1 MRVALMIRYA
11 GRCCCACVVWP
22 RCPPTSKRR
31 ARFRKRLVQLGGAQ
45 ELGRRRPPLGGGGR
59 AATARPPPAVAARR
73 PTLKRDTSTVLDA
86 AHVDGLTSNLGAWH
100 AQRSCYRA
108 PPPRKKKGPSQ
119 GSTGSHCRFAQLLS
133 IAPTVAVFCTSTRG
147 TFVVAPRSM
156 AAAELSDAELCLALP
171 SDTELALQILWAN
184 CPPGALV
191 ASGRLQ
197 AALRSQVYGIVN
209 DRTAVDR
216 ELERLRLAGSLR
228 VLQLPSAR
236 DELLLISADQYFASL
251 AESATLGGPL
261 VAAAAKSRATALVVS
276 GLSDRAIE
284 ALASQGWCVLKPP
297 VRAGPD
303 EAPPAPVWVWSVPQC
318 GALASNLLTARREVL
333 KALGRHRLGCAPR
346 VVVERS
352 VAKKLREVKLDLSFV
367 LRELVGTELLTIEQH
382 HAGSNLALTAD
393 GRTTATS
400 AAAKGKRKR

>member
-1 MRVALMIRYA
+1 
-11 GRCCCACVVWP
+11 
-22 RCPPTSKRR
+22 
-31 ARFRKRLVQLGGAQ
+31 
-45 ELGRRRPPLGGGGR
+45 
-59 AATARPPPAVAARR
+59 
-73 PTLKRDTSTVLDA
+73 
-86 AHVDGLTSNLGAWH
+86 
-100 AQRSCYRA
+100 
-108 PPPRKKKGPSQ
+108 
-119 GSTGSHCRFAQLLS
+119 
-133 IAPTVAVFCTSTRG
+133 
-147 TFVVAPRSM
+147 M
-156 AAAELSDAELCLALP
+156 AAAELSDADLCLALP

-197 AALRSQVYGIVN
+197 VALRSQVYGIVN

-236 DELLLISADQYFASL
+236 DELLLISADQYFTSL

-284 ALASQGWCVLKPP
+284 ALAGRGWCILKPP

-303 EAPPAPVWVWSVPQC
+303 EAPPDPVWVWSVPQC

-333 KALGRHRLGCAPR
+333 RALGRHRLGCAPR

-393 GRTTATS
+393 GRTTATTS
-400 AAAKGKRKR
+400 AAKGKRKR